1 MLAGSLGIEHFVSN
15 SDHDYINFI
24 ILNNSITFTLS
35 FINIIINFDERC
47 VSKSQNDSFLKLI
60 YFQDV

>member
-24 ILNNSITFTLS
+24 ILNNSINLYLHHLLTLLLILTRDA
-35 FINIIINFDERC
+35 F
-47 VSKSQNDSFLKLI
+47 QNLKTI
-60 YFQDV
+60 HF